1 MSQMLKNEYC
11 INNKYYTGIEIV
23 NKMSS
28 RILSLAPF
36 YQMLNMN
43 LREKKA
49 FGNFLRTKQL
59 QTALQKLVQENA
71 EFFTKHIENFM
82 HNSKELISDIYL
94 LLLWLRWILD
104 AHKRGIGKA
113 TLLSEIE
120 NNIHVLLYRL
130 LIDFVQKD
138 YSVL

>member
-1 MSQMLKNEYC
+1 
-11 INNKYYTGIEIV
+11 
-23 NKMSS
+23 
-28 RILSLAPF
+28 
-36 YQMLNMN
+36 
-43 LREKKA
+43 
-49 FGNFLRTKQL
+49 
-59 QTALQKLVQENA
+59 
-71 EFFTKHIENFM
+71 M